1 MNSDEDID
9 ALVPDFG
16 SGFDDGAPIPGWDAE
31 AKPADAA
38 PKRER
43 SDKPEQAGPGS
54 IRVPPHST
62 DAEQCVIGGLML
74 DNDRFADL
82 SPISNRDFYHVQH
95 QIIFDAIE
103 TLAATGKP
111 FDAVTLSTVLRDTGR
126 LEKAGGIAYLAEVLE
141 STPSGRN
148 VVAYA
153 EIVAA
158 KAQRRR
164 VIARAGR
171 VVEKAFGD
179 DDGFVEALAD
189 LQATSVKRGTTLMV
203 HSGADLRKMG
213 APIPWIWP
221 GWLPEAMFTFLAGE
235 KAMGKSTLAMA
246 IAACLTTG
254 RTPWSD
260 RAGKPRSVMYWS
272 GEDDVRI
279 IVGRG
284 EAAGV
289 DFDRFKLVMGIA
301 EGANERPFEPS
312 VDMPKLLEHIAKEPP
327 DVLVIDPLIRI
338 LKGKNSSAEDV
349 RRSLDPI
356 AAEAERLGIAII
368 GIGHFAKR
376 SGDQKILDRFLGS
389 QAWTARARMTW
400 AIVKGGDEYLFG
412 KPGTNITTERGVI
425 PLTIL
430 EKVVK
435 FVSGKS
441 DKYTYTGFGE
451 VNADETLDEVER
463 RLVADHEDAERQ
475 SRQSEKYHADIQAAS
490 AWLWESPLEGYCTA
504 QEWSQYCETQG
515 WSTKSGQSKGR
526 KIASM
531 MGLKMVRRGAPG
543 SQITYWHL
551 PGVTIK

>member
-1 MNSDEDID
+1 MNPDEDIE

-16 SGFDDGAPIPGWDAE
+16 ADGEDDAPPIPGWDATAE
-31 AKPADAA
+31 PPKVTKKDRPSGPA
-38 PKRER
+38 
-43 SDKPEQAGPGS
+43 QAGPAA
-54 IRVPPHST
+54 RVPPHSS
-62 DAEQCVIGGLML
+62 DAEQCVIGGVML
-74 DNDRFADL
+74 DNSKFDDL
-82 SPISNRDFYHVQH
+82 RNTLSNRDFYHVQH
-95 QIIFDAIE
+95 KVIFDAIE

-111 FDAVTLSTVLRDTGR
+111 FDPVTVSVTLEDTKM
-126 LEKAGGIAYLAEVLE
+126 LEKAGGIAYLAELLE
-141 STPSGRN
+141 ATPSSHN

-153 EIVAA
+153 EVVAA

-179 DDGFVEALAD
+179 DDGFAEALAS
-189 LQATSVKRGTTLMV
+189 LQATPVKRGTTLLV
-203 HSGADLRKMG
+203 HSGEELRKMG

-260 RAGKPRSVMYWS
+260 VTGNPRSVMYWS

-289 DFDRFKLVMGIA
+289 DFSRFNLVMGIA

-312 VDMPKLLEHIAKEPP
+312 VDMPKLLEHIAKNPP

-376 SGDQKILDRFLGS
+376 SGDLKILDRFLGS

-400 AIVKGGDEYLFG
+400 SIVKGGEDYLFG

-425 PLTIL
+425 NLSIV

-441 DKYTYTGFGE
+441 DKYTYTEFGA
-451 VNADETLDEVER
+451 VNTEETLDEVER
-463 RLVADHEDAERQ
+463 RLIADHEDAERQ
-475 SRQSEKYHADIQAAS
+475 SKQSEKYHADIQSAS
-490 AWLWESPLEGYCTA
+490 AWFWEHPLEGYCTSA
-504 QEWSQYCETQG
+504 EWSQYCETQG

-526 KIASM
+526 KIAAM
-531 MGLKMVRRGAPG
+531 MGLKMARRGAPG